1 MAEVFEVYH
10 PKLKFKR
17 LIIERQ
23 WEAMKEAGYVK
34 EVPASASKEEKKKSA
49 EK

>member
-1 MAEVFEVYH
+1 MAIPFEVYH

-17 LIIERQ
+17 WIVESS
-23 WEAMKEAGYVK
+23 WETMKEAGYVR